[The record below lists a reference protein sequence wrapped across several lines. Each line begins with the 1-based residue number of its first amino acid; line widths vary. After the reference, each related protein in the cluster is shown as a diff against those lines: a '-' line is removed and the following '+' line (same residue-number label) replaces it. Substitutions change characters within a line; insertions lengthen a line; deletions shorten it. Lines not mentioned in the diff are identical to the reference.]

1 MYSLFSGSCS
11 AKSNHL
17 NFNGNPNN
25 DSDLSFL
32 NTCTVMTNY
41 QPICY
46 HVTTTG
52 KLFKDMHLSYSYI
65 SIGSGYGNI
74 ARCYG

>member
-1 MYSLFSGSCS
+1 
-11 AKSNHL
+11 
-17 NFNGNPNN
+17 
-25 DSDLSFL
+25 
-32 NTCTVMTNY
+32 MTNY